1 MSKDR
6 PEYCL
11 TEYGKQQVQENIAL
25 GYYLANKFRA
35 PFGWDHEDWKA
46 ECMEVLCLAVARYSP
61 ARGYSLSTLAER
73 LAWLRRGNINVMGR
87 TKRAGWGV
95 VVTSLD
101 KQHSS
106 EGANLALLCGY
117 TDPGFEQVERSDL
130 VSAVI
135 AECSPR
141 GAAILQRLAED
152 VSLPDIGARMGYSR
166 QWASQTL
173 FEVRQKLTRKFPDEV
188 RLTGACKSCG
198 GPLVKHSNKCQPM
211 YCLNCAGQIAKAKKR
226 QHHQQNQVRIN
237 KKRRKKKCT
246 AKKTSCPT
254 S

>member
-1 MSKDR
+1 MSKDK

-25 GYYLANKFRA
+25 AYYLANKFRA
-35 PFGWDHEDWKA
+35 PYGMDHEDWKA

-61 ARGYSLSTLAER
+61 ARGYSLSTLADR

-87 TKRAGWGV
+87 TKRVGYGV
-95 VVTSLD
+95 LTTSLNQERGSD
-101 KQHSS
+101 
-106 EGANLALLCGY
+106 GPNLGQLCSY
-117 TDPGFEQVERSDL
+117 TDPGFEQVERADL

-152 VSLPDIGARMGYSR
+152 VSLPDIGAGMGYSR

-226 QHHQQNQVRIN
+226 QHHKINQDKNN
-237 KKRRKKKCT
+237 KKRRKKKCSV
-246 AKKTSCPT
+246 KKKCCPT

>member
-1 MSKDR
+1 MSRDKND
-6 PEYCL
+6 YCL
-11 TEYGKQQVQENIAL
+11 TEYGQAQVQENLAL
-25 GYYLANKFRA
+25 AYYLANKYRA
-35 PFGWDHEDWKA
+35 PYGMDHDDWKA

-95 VVTSLD
+95 LTTSMD
-101 KQHSS
+101 QERGSD
-106 EGANLALLCGY
+106 GPNLGQLCSY
-117 TDPGFEQVERSDL
+117 TDPGFEQVERADL

-141 GAAILQRLAED
+141 GAAILQRLADD
-152 VSLPDIGARMGYSR
+152 VSLPDIGAGMGYSR

-188 RLTGACKSCG
+188 RLTGACKSCS
-198 GPLVKHSNKCQPM
+198 GPLVKHSNKSQPM

-226 QHHQQNQVRIN
+226 QHHKINQDKNN
-237 KKRRKKKCT
+237 KKRRKRKCSVKT
-246 AKKTSCPT
+246 TSCQRN
-254 S
+254 